1 MGKIGIGIEKLGIG
15 IGEIGIGI
23 WEIGKSWIKP
33 HFSQWPRFGE
43 KLFFRKSTSF
53 FAKLKK
59 YPKWQNVVF
68 IKTMVFGRPE
78 GFHQTRL
85 AELV

>member
-43 KLFFRKSTSF
+43 KLFSEKVHF
-53 FAKLKK
+53 FDPKWQK
-59 YPKWQNVVF
+59 YPKSSIV
-68 IKTMVFGRPE
+68 
-78 GFHQTRL
+78 
-85 AELV
+85 